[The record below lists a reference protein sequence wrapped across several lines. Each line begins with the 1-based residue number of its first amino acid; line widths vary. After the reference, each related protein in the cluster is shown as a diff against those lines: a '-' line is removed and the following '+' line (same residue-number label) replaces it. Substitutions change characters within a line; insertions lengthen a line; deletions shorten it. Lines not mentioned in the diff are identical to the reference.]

1 MTARLLVERQEKPS
15 ERVLSPR
22 AIEVDLLRAVRT
34 NRLKERLI
42 ARQWFQTGPS
52 IPAIPV
58 SSDSPPSTSGIHD
71 QWHLAS
77 VFSHRH
83 LFSHRPLSIVNHMI
97 MVQPT
102 PPKQTLPCPCQIEAI
117 PQSFSHLGLRLS
129 LPASAIRLRNDQKA
143 QFTHIKLD
151 RQALHSPRD
160 DLHKICFYS
169 QLTTGFH
176 SSRAIKYLLHQFTTT
191 SFIEYREGG
200 ERNIYI

>member
-1 MTARLLVERQEKPS
+1 MTGRLLVERQEMPS
-15 ERVLSPR
+15 DRVLSPR

-58 SSDSPPSTSGIHD
+58 SSAKHVGNSRPVASRVRFFPSPSFLPSPPVDCQSHD
-71 QWHLAS
+71 HGAT
-77 VFSHRH
+77 
-83 LFSHRPLSIVNHMI
+83 N
-97 MVQPT
+97 PT
-102 PPKQTLPCPCQIEAI
+102 QANSPPPLPCPCQIEAI

-160 DLHKICFYS
+160 DLHKMCSYS
-169 QLTTGFH
+169 RLTTGFH
-176 SSRAIKYLLHQFTTT
+176 SSRQGHKILVASIHH
-191 SFIEYREGG
+191 SFIYR
-200 ERNIYI
+200 I